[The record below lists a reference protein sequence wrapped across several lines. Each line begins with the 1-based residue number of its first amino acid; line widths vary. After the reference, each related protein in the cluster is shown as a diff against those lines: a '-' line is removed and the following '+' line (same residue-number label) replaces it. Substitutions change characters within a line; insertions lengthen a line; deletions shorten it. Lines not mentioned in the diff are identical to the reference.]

1 MIEELQSALP
11 EFAGT
16 GQGLME
22 ISHRSAAFDDVIETA
37 KERLRRL
44 MSIPND
50 YEVLLLQGGA
60 SLQFI

>member
-1 MIEELQSALP
+1 
-11 EFAGT
+11 
-16 GQGLME
+16 ME

-60 SLQFI
+60 SLQFYMTALNLRR